1 MTPDGGD
8 FEYFSLC
15 NEDVNLTGVRACP
28 VLAIMPPR

>member
-1 MTPDGGD
+1 MTPDGINFG
-8 FEYFSLC
+8 YFPLC